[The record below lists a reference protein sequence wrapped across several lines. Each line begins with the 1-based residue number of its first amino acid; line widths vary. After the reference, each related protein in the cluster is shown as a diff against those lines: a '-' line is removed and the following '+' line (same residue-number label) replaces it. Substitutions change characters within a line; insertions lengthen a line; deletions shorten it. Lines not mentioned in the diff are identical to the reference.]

1 MRDGSGG
8 PPRRAPWGVVGS
20 LVLLVGACLVAL
32 FVSSPDDAKASH
44 DVPHDVPNM
53 VEFEQDGLR
62 YVFHVPTGREALFDL
77 ATDPDALSNLA
88 EKRPEDTLRLRG
100 LLSGKYGV
108 EDLDALRVDFQDS
121 IDALRRLGY
130 L

>member
-1 MRDGSGG
+1 MTVRSGS
-8 PPRRAPWGVVGS
+8 PRWRTLLGVVGAG
-20 LVLLVGACLVAL
+20 VLLVAGCLVVLLAG
-32 FVSSPDDAKASH
+32 SPDDAKASH
-44 DVPHDVPNM
+44 NVPHVL
-53 VEFEQDGLR
+53 EIEQDGLR
-62 YVFHVPTGREALFDL
+62 YVFHVPTGGEALFHL

-100 LLSGKYGV
+100 ILAGKYGV
-108 EDLDALRVDFQDS
+108 KDLDALRGEYQES